1 MTKGFIYCIS
11 NPSFK
16 ANIYKIGFTTVNLH
30 KRMRSLYKTGVP
42 TKFVINFA
50 KMVKKC
56 REAEK
61 DIHVKLAK
69 QRVNP
74 SREFFECPLQNI
86 KRIFDK
92 VEGVWW
98 TDGSNQVK
106 EDQVK
111 EDQTKKDQTKND
123 QAKKDQTKKDQAKK
137 DQTKKDQTKKGQ
149 VKQDQTKKGQVKQDQ
164 TKKDQTKQPCI
175 KKRRQLYRKVKRCI
189 LNYRV

>member
-1 MTKGFIYCIS
+1 
-11 NPSFK
+11 
-16 ANIYKIGFTTVNLH
+16 
-30 KRMRSLYKTGVP
+30 MRSLYKTGVP

-106 EDQVK
+106 EDHV
-111 EDQTKKDQTKND
+111 
-123 QAKKDQTKKDQAKK
+123 
-137 DQTKKDQTKKGQ
+137 KKGQ
-149 VKQDQTKKGQVKQDQ
+149 VKEDHVKQDQTKNDQTKKGQVKQDQ
-164 TKKDQTKQPCI
+164 TKKDQTKKDQTKKDQTKKDQTKQQCI